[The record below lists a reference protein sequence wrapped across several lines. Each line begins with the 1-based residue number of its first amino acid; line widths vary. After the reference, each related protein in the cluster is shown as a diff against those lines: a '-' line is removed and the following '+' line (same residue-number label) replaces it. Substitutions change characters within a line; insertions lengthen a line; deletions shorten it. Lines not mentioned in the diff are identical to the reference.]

1 MKVNWV
7 CALCAFLMA
16 ISYGPTNAGAQA
28 AADSVEAHVALAKQ
42 AAGND
47 YSRMFEN
54 LCAEPR
60 APAAQPAAPAASPAP
75 PPASEWHAEP
85 AKVFDNLYYVGSKPV
100 AAWAVTTSE
109 GIILIDALY
118 EYSVEDE
125 IVNGLRKLGLDPTK
139 IKYVIVTHGHADHYA
154 GAPYLQSRLGAR
166 ILMSAA
172 DWEFMKSQR
181 NPNWPQRDMVV
192 TDGQKLTLGDTT
204 LTLYLT
210 PGHTPGT
217 ISLLVPLKDGGKE
230 HLAAMWGGTAFN
242 FPRTQE
248 NFRTYSNSAQR
259 FSDIV
264 EKARVDVV
272 LTNHPDNSKVME
284 KIAALQTRPPGGSHP
299 FVVGNESQKRLL
311 QVAGECAKANLSR
324 LTTQAKQ

>member
-1 MKVNWV
+1 MNNRV
-7 CALCAFLMA
+7 CALCAFLMV

-28 AADSVEAHVALAKQ
+28 TSDSVEAHVALARQ
-42 AAGND
+42 AAGSD

-60 APAAQPAAPAASPAP
+60 PPAAQPAAPAVPPAP

-100 AAWAVTTSE
+100 AAWAVTTTE

-118 EYSVEDE
+118 EYSVKDE
-125 IVNGLRKLGLDPTK
+125 IVNGLKKLGLDPAK

-154 GAPYLQSRLGAR
+154 GAPYLQNRLGVR

-172 DWEFMKSQR
+172 DWEFMKSQG
-181 NPNWPQRDMVV
+181 NPNWPQRDLVV
-192 TDGQKLTLGDTT
+192 TDGQKLTLGDTM

-242 FPRTQE
+242 FPRTLE

-284 KIAALQTRPPGGSHP
+284 KIAALQTRPHGGPHP
-299 FVVGNESQKRLL
+299 FVVGNESKRRLL
-311 QVAGECAKANLSR
+311 QVASECAKANLSR
-324 LTTQAKQ
+324 LTSQAK

>member
-1 MKVNWV
+1 MNNRV
-7 CALCAFLMA
+7 CALCAFLMV

-28 AADSVEAHVALAKQ
+28 TGDSVEAHVALARQ
-42 AAGND
+42 AAGSD

-60 APAAQPAAPAASPAP
+60 PPAAQPAAPAVLPAP

-100 AAWAVTTSE
+100 AAWAVTTTE

-118 EYSVEDE
+118 EYSVKDE
-125 IVNGLRKLGLDPTK
+125 IVNGLKKLGLDPAK

-154 GAPYLQSRLGAR
+154 GAPYLQNRLGVR

-172 DWEFMKSQR
+172 DWEFMKSQG
-181 NPNWPQRDMVV
+181 NPNWPQRDLVV
-192 TDGQKLTLGDTT
+192 TDGQKLTLGDTM

-242 FPRTQE
+242 FPRTLE

-284 KIAALQTRPPGGSHP
+284 KIAALQTRPPGGPHP
-299 FVVGNESQKRLL
+299 FVVGNESKRRLL
-311 QVAGECAKANLSR
+311 QVASECAKANLSR
-324 LTTQAKQ
+324 LTSQAK

>member
-1 MKVNWV
+1 M
-7 CALCAFLMA
+7 
-16 ISYGPTNAGAQA
+16 
-28 AADSVEAHVALAKQ
+28 ALAKH

-47 YSRMFEN
+47 YYRMFEN

-60 APAAQPAAPAASPAP
+60 APAAQLAAPAAPPAP

-109 GIILIDALY
+109 GIILIDTLY

-125 IVNGLRKLGLDPTK
+125 IVNGLKKLGLDPTK

-217 ISLLVPLKDGGKE
+217 ISLLVPLKDGAKE

-264 EKARVDVV
+264 EKARVD
-272 LTNHPDNSKVME
+272 
-284 KIAALQTRPPGGSHP
+284 ALQTRPPGGSHP

-324 LTTQAKQ
+324 LTGQAKK